1 MAYGGYLMDQ
11 VLDKEFLAEVFP
23 AQRTEDFFDALFG
36 GWSLEAGHR
45 FSYSGT
51 LWKRD
56 TFGQTLRAWY
66 PCSGYGTYYSF
77 EFRTNVHPP

>member
-36 GWSLEAGHR
+36 GAEEGA
-45 FSYSGT
+45 
-51 LWKRD
+51 
-56 TFGQTLRAWY
+56 
-66 PCSGYGTYYSF
+66 
-77 EFRTNVHPP
+77 